1 MGSAVI
7 KQRSAEKLMQEPID
21 LDTFSDLAKEYEK
34 LKNVGLTVEEIHKLL
49 NFRLHSALNSANV
62 ESKQENAGKLA
73 AEDEVRE
80 ARLALPPVKTENAS
94 AIKVATLDKKEV
106 ESTGTVLLVDDSVVA
121 MKVSAKILTSLNFE
135 VVMCYSAQDGYDKL
149 IESPHKFSLVLL
161 DIVMP
166 KIDGVELLSWIKDK
180 PEIAHVKV
188 YMLSGLE
195 DQTLA
200 GIIILLCSTIRLCN
214 HHFFNNTFPLFR
226 RLYGKRGRRNAA
238 KAFDTRGYKENIPN
252 AVVFS
257 GHEEAIENFYY

>member
-21 LDTFSDLAKEYEK
+21 LDTFSDLTKEYER
-34 LKNVGLTVEEIHKLL
+34 LKNAGLSVEEIHKILS
-49 NFRLHSALNSANV
+49 FRLHTALNSVNV
-62 ESKQENAGKLA
+62 EFKQENGDKPSG

-80 ARLALPPVKTENAS
+80 ARFALLPAKVEDAS
-94 AIKVATLDKKEV
+94 ALEVATSVKKEV
-106 ESTGTVLLVDDSVVA
+106 ESQGTVLLVDDSVLA
-121 MKVSAKILTSLNFE
+121 MKVSAKILTNLNFE

-200 GIIILLCSTIRLCN
+200 GFIIL
-214 HHFFNNTFPLFR
+214 FVP
-226 RLYGKRGRRNAA
+226 YG
-238 KAFDTRGYKENIPN
+238 
-252 AVVFS
+252 
-257 GHEEAIENFYY
+257 